1 MKKRIASLLVLL
13 MLAGVIVGLSSCS
26 DAGLNPAP
34 DIDSVYDRLVEVIE
48 ASYEVNV
55 LLFGEG
61 LPVYPRGDEEDEL
74 VHRYYGVVD
83 NGQEYVTPY
92 AKYATIAEMQAA
104 VAKVYSTEYRE
115 SLFETTFTGYTDD
128 TLHSVLPARY
138 NEDDK
143 FLYQNK
149 NVKPLTGGTRVYDY
163 ASMKIENYSHSSYL
177 KVSINSY
184 TENDPGKW
192 KTVYLTFVFENGN
205 WYLDSPSC

>member
-1 MKKRIASLLVLL
+1 MKKHIASLLILL
-13 MLAGVIVGLSSCS
+13 ILAGVILGLSSC
-26 DAGLNPAP
+26 AAPYNPPP
-34 DIDSVYDRLVEVIE
+34 DIDAVYDRLVEVIE

-61 LPVYPRGDEEDEL
+61 LPVYPRGNAEDEL
-74 VHRYYGVVD
+74 VHRYFGVTD
-83 NGQEYVTPY
+83 NGQEFVTPY
-92 AKYATIAEMQAA
+92 SKYVTIAEMQAA

-128 TLHSVLPARY
+128 TLNSVLPSRY
-138 NEDDK
+138 NEDDR

-149 NVKPLTGGTRVYDY
+149 NVKPLTSGTRVYDY
-163 ASMKIENYSHSSYL
+163 ASMQITEYSHSSYL

-184 TENDPGKW
+184 TEKDPGKW
-192 KTVYLTFVFENGN
+192 KTVYLSFVYENGN

>member
-1 MKKRIASLLVLL
+1 MRRILTVLLALSLLGGIVL
-13 MLAGVIVGLSSCS
+13 GLGSCS
-26 DAGLNPAP
+26 ASESAP
-34 DIDSVYDRLVEVIE
+34 EIDEVYDRLVQVIE
-48 ASYEVNV
+48 ASHDVNV
-55 LLFGEG
+55 LLFGAG
-61 LPVYPRGDEEDEL
+61 LPVYPRGDAEDEL
-74 VHRYYGVVD
+74 VHRYYGVDD

-104 VAKVYSTEYRE
+104 VAKVYSTGYRE

-192 KTVYLTFVFENGN
+192 KTVYLSFVYENGN

>member
-115 SLFETTFTGYTDD
+115 SLFETTFTGYTDN
-128 TLHSVLPARY
+128 TLSSVLPARY

-149 NVKPLTGGTRVYDY
+149 NKSNNIFQIY
-163 ASMKIENYSHSSYL
+163 
-177 KVSINSY
+177 
-184 TENDPGKW
+184 
-192 KTVYLTFVFENGN
+192 
-205 WYLDSPSC
+205 